1 LVKTAVTRARRTPA
15 RPLRLLAA
23 VTVTVVG
30 LVVLGAGS
38 AASAAPGADGRA
50 GARLAVSSDSYEARV
65 QHHVNLRRA
74 AHGLRALRFE
84 RCTDGVAEAWSADL
98 AVSGSLLH
106 QDPATILG
114 ACHARYAGE
123 TLGRGRYSP
132 KALVRAWMRSPYH
145 RPVLLS
151 RKATRIG
158 IGANRVDGAW
168 VTAASFTRL

>member
-1 LVKTAVTRARRTPA
+1 MTAVTRARCTPA
-15 RPLRLLAA
+15 RPGLALAA
-23 VTVTVVG
+23 VAVTVVG
-30 LVVLGAGS
+30 HLVLGAG
-38 AASAAPGADGRA
+38 AASSATPGTDGGA
-50 GARLAVSSDSYEARV
+50 GARLAVSSDSYESRV
-65 QHHVNLRRA
+65 QHLVNRRRA

-84 RCTDGVAEAWSADL
+84 RCTDRVAEAWSATL

-114 ACHARYAGE
+114 TCHARYAGE
-123 TLGRGRYSP
+123 TLGRGGYSP

-158 IGANRVDGAW
+158 IGANRVGDAW